1 MERIDVFFNSGREG
15 SSFVVVAIGTDVYA
29 AADADPD
36 AALDRAAR
44 RAVADH
50 PGLAKVETIVAV
62 GRERR
67 LARVSAWPRLR
78 VGDAQ

>member
-1 MERIDVFFNSGREG
+1 MDRIDVFFSSGRAG

-29 AADADPD
+29 AADADPE

-50 PGLAKVETIVAV
+50 PVARVEAIVAV
-62 GRERR
+62 GRDRR
-67 LARVSAWPRLR
+67 LARASAWPGLR
-78 VGDAQ
+78 VGER